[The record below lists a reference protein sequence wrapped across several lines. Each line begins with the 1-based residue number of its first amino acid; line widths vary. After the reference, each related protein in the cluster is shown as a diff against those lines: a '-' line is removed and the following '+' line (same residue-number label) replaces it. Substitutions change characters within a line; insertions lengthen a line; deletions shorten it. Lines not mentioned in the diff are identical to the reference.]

1 MCNLSKL
8 VFEKGRLIGLHRP
21 VCALMETLQIPTDE
35 AIDML
40 KISKEDRA
48 ALKESLGKD
57 A

>member
-8 VFEKGRLIGLHRP
+8 VFEKGRLIGLHHS